1 MSEDSSRTPD
11 ISKVISV
18 IMENPD
24 ILERI
29 SSLVKGDSASATDT
43 EEKKSVQTVSA
54 PPTDSERRGRRAQL
68 LSAIKPYVR
77 KGRKEAIDSV
87 MAIADIVDMM
97 RRK

>member
-43 EEKKSVQTVSA
+43 EEKNSVQTVSA
-54 PPTDSERRGRRAQL
+54 PTDSERRGRRAQL